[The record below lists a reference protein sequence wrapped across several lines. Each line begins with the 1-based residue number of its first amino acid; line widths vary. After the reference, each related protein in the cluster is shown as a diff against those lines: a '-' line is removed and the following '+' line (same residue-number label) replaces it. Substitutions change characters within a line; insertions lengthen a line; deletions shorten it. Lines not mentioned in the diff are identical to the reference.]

1 MKRRRKNNR
10 KIGCLFIIISIVVMI
25 IFTVSKCSKEST
37 TPPKT
42 TSDYNSFN
50 VNTMIEDFAENHNL
64 QINEWPDNLVELLE
78 KNPETKDFVL
88 NYPLKKDENF
98 GIDLSKYKN
107 SKKVPLFMQW
117 DKRWGYSQY
126 AGDLMGLT
134 GCGPTCLSMVSIYLL
149 NDAKYTPKYISEFS
163 ERNGY
168 SVSGNGSSWSLISE
182 GGKELGLD
190 VIEIPLDEN
199 RIIRNL
205 EVGNPIIC
213 IMGPGDFT
221 TTGHFIVMTE
231 YVDGK
236 IKVNDPNSKTRSE
249 KLWNLSDIKH
259 QIRNLWVFRK

>member
-1 MKRRRKNNR
+1 MKRRKKNNR
-10 KIGCLFIIISIVVMI
+10 KLGCLFIIILIGLTI
-25 IFTVSKCSKEST
+25 IFTVSKCNKENT
-37 TPPKT
+37 VAPE
-42 TSDYNSFN
+42 TSSNYNFSN
-50 VNTMIEDFAENHNL
+50 IDTIEEFAEYHNL
-64 QINEWPDNLVELLE
+64 QPNEWPEDLIELLE

-98 GIDLSKYKN
+98 EIDLSEYKN
-107 SKKVPLFMQW
+107 SKKIPLFMQW
-117 DKRWGYSQY
+117 DERWGYNKY
-126 AGDLMGLT
+126 AGELMGLS

-149 NDAKYTPKYISEFS
+149 NDDKYSPKYVAEFS

-199 RIIRNL
+199 KIIRNL

-221 TTGHFIVMTE
+221 EKGHFIVMTE

-236 IKVNDPNSKTRSE
+236 IRINDPNSKIRSE

-259 QIRNLWVFRK
+259 QIRNLWVCRK